1 MQLVGPKVKKFE
13 LFAIILTAMFLI
25 VGCRTYLNSTP
36 KLNIEKKQMQND
48 DNVEISKPPKKDPTY
63 DELSSVNNN
72 VGTVQERLNKL
83 KKQDSRIN
91 TIINNY
97 SNYPKE
103 LIDMLSRDIDMLDFV
118 LKYPHMKGN
127 VGSDNIGKVTKGNI
141 PLLLQWD
148 ERWGYSTYGD
158 NILAVNGCGLTALS
172 MVITGLTGNDS
183 ITPQQLANFSINHGY
198 YVKSVGTSWNLMT
211 GISGHF
217 GIKSNQLSSNKNT
230 VFNALKNGKP
240 IICSVKAGDFTTKSH
255 IIVLAGIENE
265 KIKVHDPNS
274 KKRSSILWDYDR
286 LAPQIRNL
294 WVFSNK

>member
-1 MQLVGPKVKKFE
+1 MHLIEPKLKKIGF
-13 LFAIILTAMFLI
+13 LAIVLIAIFLI
-25 VGCRTYLNSTP
+25 IGCKTYLNSTEQ
-36 KLNIEKKQMQND
+36 LDVETVQIQMQN
-48 DNVEISKPPKKDPTY
+48 EKIEPFEKKPTC

-83 KKQDSRIN
+83 EKLDCRIN

-97 SNYPKE
+97 YNYPKE

-127 VGSDNIGKVTKGNI
+127 AGSDNIGKVTKGNI
-141 PLLLQWD
+141 PLLIQWD
-148 ERWGYSTYGD
+148 ERWGYSNYVD
-158 NILAVNGCGLTALS
+158 NIIAVNGCGPTALS
-172 MVITGLTGNDS
+172 MVIAGLTGNNS
-183 ITPQQLANFSINHGY
+183 ITPQQIANFSTNHGY

-217 GIKSNQLSSNKNT
+217 GIKSKQLSLNQ
-230 VFNALKNGKP
+230 NAIFSSLKNGNP

-255 IIVLAGIENE
+255 IIVLAGIENG

-274 KKRSSILWDYDR
+274 KKRSNILWDYDR
-286 LAPQIRNL
+286 IAPQIRNL
-294 WVFSNK
+294 WVFSVK

>member
-1 MQLVGPKVKKFE
+1 MHLVEPKIKKIGF
-13 LFAIILTAMFLI
+13 LTIILTTIFLI
-25 VGCRTYLNSTP
+25 IGCRTYINSTA
-36 KLNIEKKQMQND
+36 KLDTEKNQMQN
-48 DNVEISKPPKKDPTY
+48 VMSESFEKSPTY

-91 TIINNY
+91 TIINNS
-97 SNYPKE
+97 SNYSKE

-127 VGSDNIGKVTKGNI
+127 TGSDNIGKITKGNI

-148 ERWGYSTYGD
+148 ERWGYSNYGD
-158 NILAVNGCGLTALS
+158 NIIAVNGCGPTALS
-172 MVITGLTGNDS
+172 MVITGLTGNNL
-183 ITPQQLANFSINHGY
+183 ITPQQIAKFSTNHGY

-217 GIKSNQLSSNKNT
+217 GIKSNQLSVDKNT
-230 VFNALKNGKP
+230 IFDALKNGKP

-255 IIVLAGIENE
+255 IIVLAGVEND

-274 KKRSSILWDYDR
+274 KKRSNILWDYDR
-286 LAPQIRNL
+286 IAPQIRNL
-294 WVFSNK
+294 WAFSTK